1 MSNVLICIV
10 EKLIVFV
17 FLMANHEFGEL
28 LLVFALEQIHSF
40 GFSQN
45 VFKKNFVKNV
55 LENFLFLNNK

>member
-17 FLMANHEFGEL
+17 FLMTTHEFGEL
-28 LLVFALEQIHSF
+28 LLVFALEQIPSF

-45 VFKKNFVKNV
+45 VFKNILLGMFWKNFC
-55 LENFLFLNNK
+55 F